1 MNTLF
6 NNSSN
11 FKDLWSHIEKSRK
24 IHLILVI
31 ILMIF
36 ASMAEVI
43 SIGSIIPFLTVI
55 LNPDSLY
62 EIELLRNL
70 LKYLNINSAQELI
83 IPFTFLFAVA
93 ALISGLIRI
102 FLLWYQIRIG
112 HLIGADLSLKIYKV
126 ALYQPYKTHISVN
139 SSQSISTI
147 TEKSNAIVRQV
158 ILPFL
163 FLISSTLIFLSI
175 FTALFIFN
183 SKVAIFLFLFFGI
196 IYFIIY
202 TFTKNKLVNN
212 SKILSSLLSK
222 RIKILQEGFNGI
234 RDVILNGSQIA
245 YTNTFKKVDLPLRR
259 AQAIN
264 SFISSSPRFVIEALG
279 MILISIMIY
288 FIFMRDNNFNNMIPI
303 LGAFAL
309 GAQRMLPLIQQIYS
323 NITAIKGTESI
334 LNDSL
339 KILNQKFP
347 DFYFNNQEI
356 LPFKNEIKF
365 QDVSFG
371 YENSNSLV
379 FKKINFQIIKGS
391 KIGIIGTT
399 GSGKSTF
406 VDLLMGLL
414 SPNEGSISIDGH
426 IINEKNVNSWM
437 QNISHVPQFIFL
449 SDSSLLSNIAFGQ
462 SEEDIDIERVKIVS
476 KLANISHA
484 IDELPNGYQT
494 VVGEKGIQLSGG
506 QLQRIAIA
514 RSLYNNRRILIL
526 DEATSS
532 LDEETEASIMKTIY
546 GLDNNITVIIISHR
560 KSSLEGCDFIYELNK
575 GKFTKVYAK

>member
-1 MNTLF
+1 
-6 NNSSN
+6 
-11 FKDLWSHIEKSRK
+11 
-24 IHLILVI
+24 
-31 ILMIF
+31 MIF

>member
-1 MNTLF
+1 
-6 NNSSN
+6 
-11 FKDLWSHIEKSRK
+11 
-24 IHLILVI
+24 
-31 ILMIF
+31 MIF

-347 DFYFNNQEI
+347 DFYFNHQEI

>member
-24 IHLILVI
+24 IQLILVI

-70 LKYLNINSAQELI
+70 LNYLNINSAQELI

-163 FLISSTLIFLSI
+163 FLISSTFIFLSI

-183 SKVAIFLFLFFGI
+183 SNVAIFLFLFFGI
-196 IYFIIY
+196 IYFLIY
-202 TFTKNKLVNN
+202 IFTKNKLVNN

-347 DFYFNNQEI
+347 DFYFNHQEI

-406 VDLLMGLL
+406 IDLLMGLL
-414 SPNEGSISIDGH
+414 SPREGSISVDGH
-426 IINEKNVNSWM
+426 KINEKNVNSWM

-449 SDSSLLSNIAFGQ
+449 SDSSFLNNIAFGL
-462 SEEDIDIERVKIVS
+462 SEEDIDTERVKLVS

-484 IDELPNGYQT
+484 IEELPNGYHT

-560 KSSLEGCDFIYELNK
+560 KSSLKGCDFIYELNK